1 MRVSVFRSLGLFLL
15 AGSLA
20 ASAQAPQ
27 PPIPTGPHVVLGR
40 VVDIGTGA
48 PIGAATVTLMGY
60 VDAAGRT
67 TATVPP
73 GREREVPAVR
83 HVMATADGY
92 FVFHNLPAGQYA
104 LGTRAFGYVSSDYP
118 PHIVA
123 IVDGERLAN
132 VVLRLWKY
140 AAIGG
145 RVIDERGEPVTGMP
159 VTALRRQSIGGALV
173 LRRETAEVTTD
184 DRGMYRISQL
194 PPGEYVV
201 GVLATAAALPAGLA
215 GEIDAVASNSSALF
229 ALTSELR
236 RSGFFEA
243 RSGVGQRVGD
253 VVLQRSGPSL
263 PLSPS
268 GRPMGYANTLHP
280 GVRNPTEA
288 TVITLG
294 SGESRGNVDIPV
306 RFAETVTVSGTV
318 TGPAAMKQMAV
329 YLVPPGISLN
339 DIQPVGI
346 ATAMADAGGT
356 FTFPA
361 VIPGE
366 YTLSALR
373 FEGSEGSPDQSS
385 LWAAQPVVVGNE
397 DLAGVNVTLQPGVRL
412 SGRVEFSGGP
422 AVMSEGQ
429 RIFLSLQPFGAQSWR
444 TQGAV
449 VRSDGTFTT
458 AGDPPGRYVVNVSR
472 PPGWTL
478 QGSSLGGTPLT
489 SELTRSRLA
498 TANSSATSGSLIA

>member
-1 MRVSVFRSLGLFLL
+1 
-15 AGSLA
+15 
-20 ASAQAPQ
+20 
-27 PPIPTGPHVVLGR
+27 
-40 VVDIGTGA
+40 
-48 PIGAATVTLMGY
+48 
-60 VDAAGRT
+60 
-67 TATVPP
+67 
-73 GREREVPAVR
+73 
-83 HVMATADGY
+83 
-92 FVFHNLPAGQYA
+92 
-104 LGTRAFGYVSSDYP
+104 
-118 PHIVA
+118 
-123 IVDGERLAN
+123 
-132 VVLRLWKY
+132 
-140 AAIGG
+140 
-145 RVIDERGEPVTGMP
+145 
-159 VTALRRQSIGGALV
+159 
-173 LRRETAEVTTD
+173 
-184 DRGMYRISQL
+184 
-194 PPGEYVV
+194 
-201 GVLATAAALPAGLA
+201 
-215 GEIDAVASNSSALF
+215 
-229 ALTSELR
+229 
-236 RSGFFEA
+236 
-243 RSGVGQRVGD
+243 
-253 VVLQRSGPSL
+253 
-263 PLSPS
+263 
-268 GRPMGYANTLHP
+268 MGYANTLHP

-294 SGESRGNVDIPV
+294 SGESRANVDIPV

-346 ATAMADAGGT
+346 ATAMADASGT

-478 QGSSLGGTPLT
+478 RGSSLGGTPLT
-489 SELTRSRLA
+489 SELIELSDRDVTGMVLTLAQSTTRVSGTIANAAGAPDPNTDVVVFPVDA
-498 TANSSATSGSLIA
+498 TARREGVMTSWRIRRARATSRATYEFTGLAPGEYYVAAVSAGVTFDVVAPTFLERLVPGATTITLGMGETKTVALKTIAVSGR